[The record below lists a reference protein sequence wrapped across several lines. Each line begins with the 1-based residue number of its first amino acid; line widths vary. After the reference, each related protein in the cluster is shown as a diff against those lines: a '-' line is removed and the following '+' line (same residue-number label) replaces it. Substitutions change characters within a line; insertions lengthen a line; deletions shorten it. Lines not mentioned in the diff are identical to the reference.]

1 MPARRSPS
9 SIVVL
14 KSGRPEAAPRLKT
27 SGFALLT
34 TLTLLA
40 FLVLLLVSLASL
52 TRVETQ
58 VAANNQQV
66 SLARQNALVGL
77 NIALG
82 QLQKYAG
89 PDQSVTARADIG
101 GAAIANPFYTG
112 VWTGRRED
120 SGSPAVSPATPHVW
134 LVSGNESNPLAVS
147 AATTLPDPATDPSC
161 VWLVD
166 KAVGSQASLR
176 VNVRKQEIKADN
188 VAGLSGPQTTGH
200 FAYWVGDEG
209 VKARL
214 NVINPWS
221 ARGATSTGAPAVPAF
236 TPTALEEKR
245 QLLVAPRLG
254 IERMTSDGT
263 TPIGNAYDVTGLAD
277 ASANFRR
284 DLGKVLDFRQAALL
298 AAFPA
303 TTLQNRFHD
312 LTLTSQGLLTDTAN
326 GGLRRDLTYEFER
339 TTPALTGSILTGS
352 TPSYAPLTVGAA
364 TYYAQKPRWERL
376 RAFYRLA
383 DAVSGGALDVIPPDN
398 NVKNGVA
405 PVFVQLRI
413 LFTPS
418 GTGDIAVKFLVSIA
432 NPHSVT
438 LNLPA
443 GLKVE
448 FFTFDEPP
456 LGNTTKWIQRTPDPA
471 GPAGTSPGAPARF
484 LFVPTLQRI
493 KLQHAGPLSLP
504 PGRAS
509 LFTLAA
515 SSSLTGAAGAGIV
528 ANLQADF
535 DPSQS
540 ITLVDDTAPA
550 KPPLATVDTDGIGAM
565 TVRLS
570 SADGTQVYQTLS
582 KVALSTVTATAA
594 AITYQLQ
601 TKTPADMSGSTAKV
615 YDTRTFA
622 NYSLRQGTWHRG
634 YYSEVQG
641 FNDNPMTWAVTTPGN
656 AFNSDVDDAYWGR
669 STKTAQG
676 RTEAV
681 LFDVPQRAS
690 PGEPVLFSLAQ
701 LQHADIT
708 AECWEPA
715 YAIGNSWASP
725 YTTGALLVS
734 SRSKSGVALEY
745 YDLSYLLNRELWD
758 AYFFSAVPQPAGSFS
773 PGSDTLPNARHKVQP
788 SPADTFPSEA
798 ALKTDGYSAAR
809 YLRVNGAFNVN
820 STSKEA
826 WRALFAGLRSL
837 SFNGETNLT
846 GPFLRS
852 PRQPGGS
859 HLSGNGTGA
868 NAWTGFRNLSDA
880 EIAALAA
887 DMVDNQVRTRGPFTS
902 LAAFVNRKLVDSPS
916 TLGLSGALQ
925 ASLDAVVNTGFPAT
939 EVVAINAGDKDYA
952 APGGYADIEHAKGN
966 RATAAPGWLTQADIL
981 QALGPVL
988 GARSDTFV
996 IRSYG
1001 DAVNPATGETLTS
1014 AVCEVVVQR
1023 VQEPLQPA
1031 DPAAITAAEYRTP
1044 PGSLGRRFCVISF
1057 RWLSG
1062 KDI

>member
-1 MPARRSPS
+1 MISFHEDGRRRWSHVS
-9 SIVVL
+9 E
-14 KSGRPEAAPRLKT
+14 KA
-27 SGFALLT
+27 GFALLIT
-34 TLTLLA
+34 ITLLA

-58 VAANNQQV
+58 VATNNQQV
-66 SLARQNALVGL
+66 SLARQNALLGL

-120 SGSPAVSPATPHVW
+120 TGLPAVSPATPNVW
-134 LVSGNESNPLAVS
+134 LVSGNETSPLSVP
-147 AATTLPDPATDPSC
+147 AATALPDPATDPSC

-166 KAVGSQASLR
+166 KTVGSQAALR
-176 VNVRKQEIKADN
+176 VNVRKQEIKANN

-209 VKARL
+209 VKAKI

-221 ARGATSTGAPAVPAF
+221 ARSATSTGAPSVPAF
-236 TPTALEEKR
+236 TPTSTEDKR

-254 IERMTSDGT
+254 IESMTTDGT
-263 TPIGNAYDVTGLAD
+263 TPIGSAYDVTGLTD
-277 ASANFRR
+277 SSANFRR
-284 DLGKVLDFRQAALL
+284 DLGKLIDARQATLL
-298 AAFPA
+298 TAFPA

-312 LTLTSQGLLTDTAN
+312 VTLTSQGLLTDTAS

-339 TTPALTGSILTGS
+339 TTPALTGSILTGN

-364 TYYAQKPRWERL
+364 TYYAQKPKWERL

-383 DAVSGGALDVIPPDN
+383 DTVSGGALDVIPSDN
-398 NVKNGVA
+398 NVKNGIA
-405 PVFVQLRI
+405 PVFVQLRV

-418 GTGDIAVKFLVSIA
+418 GTRDIAMKFLVSIA
-432 NPHSVT
+432 NPYSVT
-438 LNLPA
+438 LNIPA

-448 FFTFDEPP
+448 FFIYDEPP
-456 LGNTTKWIQRTPDPA
+456 LGTATKWIQRTPDPA
-471 GPAGTSPGAPARF
+471 GPTGISAGAPARF

-493 KLQHAGPLSLP
+493 KLQYTGAISLP

-515 SSSLTGAAGAGIV
+515 SSSLTGIAGADLV
-528 ANLQADF
+528 ANLQDSF

-540 ITLVDDTAPA
+540 ITLVDDTAPT
-550 KPPLATVDTDGIGAM
+550 KPPLATVDMDGIGAM

-582 KVALSTVTATAA
+582 KVALATVTTTTS

-634 YYSEVQG
+634 YYSEGQG
-641 FNDNPMTWAVTTPGN
+641 FNDNPMTWAVTTPSNVFN
-656 AFNSDVDDAYWGR
+656 ADVDDAYWGR

-681 LFDVPQRAS
+681 LFDVPQRSSVNDPA
-690 PGEPVLFSLAQ
+690 LFSLAQ

-734 SRSKSGVALEY
+734 SRSKSGIPLEY

-758 AYFFSAVPQPAGSFS
+758 GYFFSAVPQPTGSFS
-773 PGSDTLPNARHKVQP
+773 PASATLPNARYKVKP
-788 SPADTFPSEA
+788 SPSDPFPSEA
-798 ALKTDGYSAAR
+798 DLKADGYAAAR
-809 YLRVNGAFNVN
+809 YLKIDGAFNVN

-826 WRALFAGLRSL
+826 WRALFASLRTL
-837 SFNGETNLT
+837 SFNGENNLT

-852 PRQPGGS
+852 LHQPGGS
-859 HLSGNGTGA
+859 NLAGNGTSA
-868 NAWTGFRNLSDA
+868 NAWTGFRNLTDA
-880 EIAALAA
+880 EIAALAS
-887 DMVDNQVRTRGPFTS
+887 DMVDNQVRARGPFTS

-939 EVVAINAGDKDYA
+939 EVVAINAGDKDYV
-952 APGGYADIEHAKGN
+952 APSGYADIEHAKGH
-966 RATAAPGWLTQADIL
+966 RATAAPGWLTQADML

-988 GARSDTFV
+988 SARSDTFI

-1001 DAVNPATGETLTS
+1001 DTVNPATGETV
-1014 AVCEVVVQR
+1014 ANAACEVVVQR

-1031 DPAAITAAEYRTP
+1031 NPAAITAAEYRTP
-1044 PGSLGRRFCVISF
+1044 PGSFGRRFCVVSF
-1057 RWLSG
+1057 RWLST